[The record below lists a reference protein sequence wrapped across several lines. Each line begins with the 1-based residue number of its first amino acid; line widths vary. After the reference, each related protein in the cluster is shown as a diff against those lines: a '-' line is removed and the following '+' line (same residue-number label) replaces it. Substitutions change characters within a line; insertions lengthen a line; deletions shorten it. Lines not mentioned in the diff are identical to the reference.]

1 MLVFVKHKKT
11 RPQFKGSPGFYCSVE
26 QNTAGP
32 SEPAQEDLERGGEVA
47 ADSTSR
53 TQQGPAVRRGWP
65 RTALSG
71 LEDQP
76 QTLRVYSELTL
87 VINLNIES

>member
-53 TQQGPAVRRGWP
+53 TQQGACSEEGVAADSIEWSRGS
-65 RTALSG
+65 TTNTEG
-71 LEDQP
+71 L
-76 QTLRVYSELTL
+76 L
-87 VINLNIES
+87 